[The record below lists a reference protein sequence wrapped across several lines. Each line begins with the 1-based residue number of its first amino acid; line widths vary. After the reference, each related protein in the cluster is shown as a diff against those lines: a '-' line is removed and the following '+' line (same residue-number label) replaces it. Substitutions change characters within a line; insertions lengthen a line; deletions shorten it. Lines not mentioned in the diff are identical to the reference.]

1 MLLSSWLNINQHRK
15 AKEESMI
22 VFDFKLPRIEIIGL
36 WEDADTVKGC
46 RFFEYRVNSEGLD
59 REIWLGRLQIII
71 SSTRPRV
78 TPSS

>member
-1 MLLSSWLNINQHRK
+1 
-15 AKEESMI
+15 MI
-22 VFDFKLPRIEIIGL
+22 VFDFTFPRYEIIGI
-36 WEDADTVKGC
+36 WEDADTVKGAP
-46 RFFEYRVNSEGLD
+46 FFEYRVNNGGLD